1 MPQRKIRYSP
11 HAFHYIYLHLLWG
24 ISRNIKIMNKKKRT
38 MTKQDVELEICDYIT
53 DNSKKLPSIIT
64 YVGETYKHSSQ
75 LSSVKCSIITLQETF
90 RGEGNYRFIG
100 DIDAIY
106 KEANGNFASI
116 PDLSIEGHANII
128 KGIDDNPIVSIT
140 DTISIRN
147 KF

>member
-1 MPQRKIRYSP
+1 
-11 HAFHYIYLHLLWG
+11 
-24 ISRNIKIMNKKKRT
+24 